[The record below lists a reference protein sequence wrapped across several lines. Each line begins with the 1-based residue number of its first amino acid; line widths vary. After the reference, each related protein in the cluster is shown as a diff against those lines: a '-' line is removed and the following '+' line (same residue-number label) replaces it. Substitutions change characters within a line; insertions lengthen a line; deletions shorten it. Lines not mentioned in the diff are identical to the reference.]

1 MRRKTEKKWLMAI
14 KVDLEKVY
22 NWLNWSFIFYTLQQT
37 GLRIHL
43 FRLILEC
50 VTSTS
55 MNILWKGEVTK
66 EFFPE
71 SSICQGDPLS
81 PYILIICIERL
92 SHGIT
97 QAVVDGN

>member
-1 MRRKTEKKWLMAI
+1 MRRKTEKKWLLAI

-22 NWLNWSFIFYTLQQT
+22 NRLNRSFIFYTLQQT

-43 FRLILEC
+43 SRLIMEC

-55 MNILWKGEVTK
+55 MNILWNGEGTK
-66 EFFPE
+66 EFFPG

-81 PYILIICIERL
+81 PYIFILCIERL
-92 SHGIT
+92 SHCIT